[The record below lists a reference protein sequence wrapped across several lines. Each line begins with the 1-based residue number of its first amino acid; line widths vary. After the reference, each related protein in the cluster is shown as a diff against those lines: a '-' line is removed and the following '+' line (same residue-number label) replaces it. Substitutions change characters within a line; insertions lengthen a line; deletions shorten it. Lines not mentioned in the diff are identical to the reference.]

1 MGSLDP
7 GDVLRAAADL
17 QARQARLDA
26 GAASLSTRYGWR
38 EIGLVPIDALDAD
51 WRRAQASIW
60 PLSAVRRRSVARR
73 LAAYAAG
80 ARAEPD
86 RDLPV
91 LADLQAELAIIAGS
105 PLAALPG
112 WSGRDT
118 DAARIAASAAR
129 VRTLSQA
136 IREAGLGP
144 DPFRKPLREEARA
157 VVETALASLE
167 ARTAF
172 EAVAGRAVDA
182 DPRALGAVL
191 RDLAGAR
198 RGLQDWVHWCDVR
211 QRAEARGL
219 SPLADILAAAPD
231 LDAGAAFD
239 RAYAAWWLPLAID
252 AAPALRGF
260 RHWEHADRITRFRQL
275 DEAHQALAA
284 DQVRARIAHG
294 LPDASGVARTSAL
307 GQLKGLMAQARPR
320 KSIRAILGDL
330 GATATRL
337 TPCVLM
343 SPLSVAQYLPAG
355 QAQFDIVLFDE
366 ASQITTWDAIGAV
379 ARGRQSIIVGDP
391 KQMPPS
397 NFFGASDDET
407 EEELDDWEQDKPSIL
422 DEAVAA
428 GVPEHLLRVHYR
440 SRDEG
445 LIAFSNAKYYGGG
458 LVTFP
463 APVAEG
469 GAVRLHRIDGTY
481 MRGGGGRDARTNPAE
496 AAAVAAFVK
505 RRLTAWLAVPED
517 ERETLGVITFN
528 IQQQQLILDHL
539 DRMRSEDPRLEW
551 FFEDAREEPVIVK
564 NLENIQGD
572 ERDVMLFSVTFGP
585 DPAGRIT
592 MNFGAM
598 NRTGGEKRLNVAVTR
613 ARREMHVFASLDAS
627 AIDIA
632 RTRFQGVRDL
642 RDFLDYAARGPV
654 ALASA
659 HDGSVGGVDSP
670 FEAEVKDA
678 LERRGWEVRTQIGV
692 SGYRID
698 LGVVH
703 PDRAGVYLAG
713 IECDGASYHA
723 SASARDRDRMR
734 EHILRGLGWEIE
746 RVWSTDW
753 FMRRDEALDRL
764 DEALRGLLEASRE
777 AGRAEAARKAA
788 EQEEAEQEK
797 AEQGGR
803 RRGGRRRGGRR
814 HPGRRRSPPP
824 FRPHRSRAPR
834 RIVLRHPRTRGTA
847 RVRSMPAPRK
857 GGRRPHAM
865 PALIRPL
872 GLHPWPCPHQASA
885 PTGCRIRTASSRPI
899 MPRRS
904 RPWSMTSSGA
914 GARSISTPS
923 RGRSR
928 GSTAGNASEGASA
941 RGSRPARR
949 HLPGPRKRRGRSCG
963 RWSRSR

>member
-1 MGSLDP
+1 M
-7 GDVLRAAADL
+7 VE
-17 QARQARLDA
+17 
-26 GAASLSTRYGWR
+26 TT
-38 EIGLVPIDALDAD
+38 
-51 WRRAQASIW
+51 
-60 PLSAVRRRSVARR
+60 SAV
-73 LAAYAAG
+73 L
-80 ARAEPD
+80 D
-86 RDLPV
+86 
-91 LADLQAELAIIAGS
+91 
-105 PLAALPG
+105 
-112 WSGRDT
+112 
-118 DAARIAASAAR
+118 
-129 VRTLSQA
+129 
-136 IREAGLGP
+136 
-144 DPFRKPLREEARA
+144 
-157 VVETALASLE
+157 

-172 EAVAGRAVDA
+172 EAVAGRTVEP
-182 DPRALGAVL
+182 DPNALRLAL
-191 RDLAGAR
+191 RDLAAAR
-198 RGLQDWVHWCDVR
+198 QSLQDWVHWCDVR

-219 SPLADILAAAPD
+219 APLAEILAASPD

-239 RAYAAWWLPLAID
+239 RAYAGWWLPLAID
-252 AAPALRGF
+252 AEPELRGF
-260 RHWEHADRITRFRQL
+260 RHWEHADRIARFRQL
-275 DEAHQALAA
+275 DEAHQKLAA
-284 DQVRARIAHG
+284 DQILARIAHG
-294 LPDASGVARTSAL
+294 LPNSSGVARTSAL
-307 GQLKGLMAQARPR
+307 GQLKGLMAQQRPR
-320 KSIRAILGDL
+320 KSIRGILGDL
-330 GATATRL
+330 GATATKL

-397 NFFGASDDET
+397 NFFGGSGDEA

-469 GAVRLHRIDGTY
+469 GAVKLHRIGGTY

-496 AAAVAAFVK
+496 AEAVAAFVK
-505 RRLTAWLAVPED
+505 RRLTSWLDIPEGD
-517 ERETLGVITFN
+517 RETLGVITFN
-528 IQQQQLILDHL
+528 IQQQQIILDHL
-539 DRMRSEDPRLEW
+539 DRMRSDDPRLEW

-585 DPAGRIT
+585 DPAGKIT

-598 NRTGGEKRLNVAVTR
+598 NKNGGEKRLNVAVTR

-627 AIDIA
+627 NIDIG
-632 RTRFQGVRDL
+632 RTRFQGIRDL

-654 ALASA
+654 ALAAA

-670 FEAEVKDA
+670 FEAEVKEA

-698 LGVVH
+698 LGVMH

-713 IECDGASYHA
+713 VECDGASYHS

-753 FMRRDEALDRL
+753 FMRRNEALNRL
-764 DEALRGLLEASRE
+764 DEALQGLLEASRE
-777 AGRAEAARKAA
+777 AERVETVCKAS
-788 EQEEAEQEK
+788 EGERPTEEPEIAS
-797 AEQGGR
+797 AV
-803 RRGGRRRGGRR
+803 
-814 HPGRRRSPPP
+814 S
-824 FRPHRSRAPR
+824 
-834 RIVLRHPRTRGTA
+834 VLPVEDVDDVE
-847 RVRSMPAPRK
+847 VRSLMPSGTGDEQSPMFARALRDTSAEPRLALDDDLFPLRSSASTSTPVSGIRADQVAEPDRFFDADYARAIK
-857 GGRRPHAM
+857 GMVHDIVQSRGPIHFDAVAREITRFHGWQ
-865 PALIRPL
+865 RV
-872 GLHPWPCPHQASA
+872 GQ
-885 PTGCRIRTASSRPI
+885 RIRTRIEDCSKA
-899 MPRRS
+899 
-904 RPWSMTSSGA
+904 
-914 GARSISTPS
+914 
-923 RGRSR
+923 
-928 GSTAGNASEGASA
+928 
-941 RGSRPARR
+941 PARTEEAQGVFLWPKEPEPLIEWR
-949 HLPGPRKRRGRSCG
+949 DLPDRDAGEIPIAELAGLLAAEPQLRYADDAPLALSRRLGLSRLAAGR
-963 RWSRSR
+963 REMLEAAFAAAAQRLDDRSTSDS